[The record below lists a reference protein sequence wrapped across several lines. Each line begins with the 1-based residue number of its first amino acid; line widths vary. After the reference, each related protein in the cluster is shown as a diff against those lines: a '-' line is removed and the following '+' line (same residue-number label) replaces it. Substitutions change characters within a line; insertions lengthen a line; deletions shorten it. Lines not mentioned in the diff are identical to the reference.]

1 MLNSALNSVLTRILA
16 FAAIYLVI
24 AFFVKSPYYLLM
36 LTLVPLWATLGVSW
50 NIFSG
55 YSGLISFGH
64 VAFFGLGAYTV
75 ALLAEK
81 FGVSPWIGIP
91 LASLIGALSGV
102 VIGVPTFRTSPA
114 GATG

>member
-1 MLNSALNSVLTRILA
+1 MPESSSIRGASVLTRILA
-16 FAAIYLVI
+16 FAAIYLLI

-64 VAFFGLGAYTV
+64 AAFFGLGAYTV

-81 FGVSPWIGIP
+81 FGVSPWII
-91 LASLIGALSGV
+91 SLLHFCV
-102 VIGVPTFRTSPA
+102 
-114 GATG
+114 